1 MPNIV
6 FTAGTTFLLI
16 AARNNS
22 PTTGMRAE
30 LGRVDQCVRFLRQMS
45 WPAATVAADILHRMR
60 IEWAPDGGHLASE
73 DNVAAMANIKSRLT
87 NLSGADSI
95 EALRDPNSDLAKL
108 LCSIGWQPPSDR
120 QSTSESSRPLLGNS
134 WTNTMV
140 SGSGD
145 LFRSQVTSDVTSL
158 DIMAPDYSGIG
169 WNANSA
175 WGSDLS
181 MENYISSDFGGFAS
195 FDFDQ
200 T

>member
-1 MPNIV
+1 MPNIA

-30 LGRVDQCVRFLRQMS
+30 LGRVDQCVRLLRQMS
-45 WPAATVAADILHRMR
+45 WLAATVAADILHRMR
-60 IEWAPDGGHLASE
+60 IEWAPDGVHLASE
-73 DNVAAMANIKSRLT
+73 ENVAAMANIKSHLT
-87 NLSGADSI
+87 NLSGTDSI

-108 LCSIGWQPPSDR
+108 LCSIGWQPPSDK
-120 QSTSESSRPLLGNS
+120 QSTSESSRTLLGNS
-134 WTNTMV
+134 RTNTMV

-145 LFRSQVTSDVTSL
+145 LFRPQVTSDVTSL
-158 DIMAPDYSGIG
+158 DVMAPDYSGIG